1 MSIPFYPNLPY
12 KKWGISRNGA
22 TPKIAGWCL
31 LGENPIYK
39 CMLAAGVAPFDDHDF
54 LSKPLV
60 TTGDLPSET
69 PMKPP
74 WAEKKKTWA
83 PARW

>member
-1 MSIPFYPNLPY
+1 MGDFQKWSYPQDR
-12 KKWGISRNGA
+12 WMVFVRG
-22 TPKIAGWCL
+22 
-31 LGENPIYK
+31 NPIYK

-60 TTGDLPSET
+60 TTGDLPEET

-74 WAEKKKTWA
+74 WAEKKKWA